1 MLYFQDFGT
10 LLYQFG
16 DEEDTTVFQ
25 DISRYADVIDQVKD
39 DISFLNYHTIQE
51 GFRPDQV
58 SLQLYNSPIYYWTF
72 YLLNDD
78 IRLQGW
84 PLPNGELLEY
94 IKKNYPN
101 TTITVREPF
110 ATKFKVGQTVT
121 ASGSGAS
128 GVILRRNLNLGQI
141 VIEGDKNFA
150 SSGELLQSTNSSGV
164 VETVTSVSSS
174 KEYLAARH
182 YIDSS
187 GAIVDLSIDDSAP
200 SPTFG
205 HLLPPGALLT
215 ERTNEET
222 EINVNRSLRT
232 IKVIKPSL
240 MPTLVSSYKRS
251 IRA

>member
-16 DEEDTTVFQ
+16 NEEDATIFQ

-39 DISFLNYHTIQE
+39 DISFLNFHTIQE
-51 GFRPDQV
+51 GYRPDQL
-58 SLQLYNSPIYYWTF
+58 SIQLYGSPIYYWTF
-72 YLLNDD
+72 YILNDD

-101 TTITVREPF
+101 TTITTRFPF
-110 ATKFKVGQTVT
+110 ASKFKVGQTVT
-121 ASGSGAS
+121 GGTSGAS
-128 GVILRRNLNLGQI
+128 GVILRRNINLGQI
-141 VIEGDKNFA
+141 VIEGDKNFS
-150 SSGELLQSTNSSGV
+150 SSGELLQSTNASGV
-164 VETVTSVSSS
+164 VETLTSISSS

-182 YIDSS
+182 YIDGS
-187 GAIVDLSIDDSAP
+187 GAIIDLGVDSDVT

-205 HLLPPGALLT
+205 GLLPPGAQRT

-222 EINVNRSLRT
+222 EINVNESLRS

-240 MPTLVSSYKRS
+240 MPTLVSSYKKS
-251 IRA
+251 IRE

>member
-84 PLPNGELLEY
+84 PLPNGELLGY

>member
-16 DEEDTTVFQ
+16 DEEDTTIFQ

-58 SLQLYNSPIYYWTF
+58 SLQLYNSPNYYWTF

-121 ASGSGAS
+121 GGTSGAS
-128 GVILRRNLNLGQI
+128 GVILRRNLNLGHI
-141 VIEGDKNFA
+141 VIEGDKGFT

-187 GAIVDLSIDDSAP
+187 SAIVDLSIDDSSA

-240 MPTLVSSYKRS
+240 MPTLVSSYKKS
-251 IRA
+251 IRD

>member
-1 MLYFQDFGT
+1 MLYFHDFGT

-16 DEEDTTVFQ
+16 DEEDTTIFQ

-58 SLQLYNSPIYYWTF
+58 SLQLYNSPNYYWTF

-141 VIEGDKNFA
+141 VIEGDKSFA

>member
-58 SLQLYNSPIYYWTF
+58 SLQLYNSPNYYWTF

-141 VIEGDKNFA
+141 VIEGDKSFA

-187 GAIVDLSIDDSAP
+187 GAIVDLSVDSANGANP
-200 SPTFG
+200 G

>member
-16 DEEDTTVFQ
+16 DEEDTTIFQ

-58 SLQLYNSPIYYWTF
+58 SLQLYNSPNYYWTF

>member
-1 MLYFQDFGT
+1 MLYFQDFGS

-16 DEEDTTVFQ
+16 NEEDTVVFQ

-51 GFRPDQV
+51 GFRPDQL
-58 SLQLYNSPIYYWTF
+58 SIQLYNSPIYHWTF

-78 IRLQGW
+78 LRLQGW

-110 ATKFKVGQTVT
+110 SDKFKVGQTVT
-121 ASGSGAS
+121 GGTSGAT
-128 GVILRRNLNLGQI
+128 GVVLRRNLNLGQI
-141 VIEGDKNFA
+141 VIEGDHSFT
-150 SSGELLQSTNSSGV
+150 SSGELLQSTNSSGI

-187 GAIVDLSIDDSAP
+187 GSQVDLSIDDSSA

-205 HLLPPGALLT
+205 HLLPAGALLT

-240 MPTLVSSYKRS
+240 MPTLVSSYKRA
-251 IRA
+251 IRE

>member
-1 MLYFQDFGT
+1 MLYFQDFGS

-16 DEEDTTVFQ
+16 NEEDTVVFQ

-51 GFRPDQV
+51 GFRPDQL
-58 SLQLYNSPIYYWTF
+58 SIQLYNSPIYHWTF

-78 IRLQGW
+78 LRLQGW

-110 ATKFKVGQTVT
+110 SDKFKVGQTVT
-121 ASGSGAS
+121 GGTSGAT
-128 GVILRRNLNLGQI
+128 GVVLRRNLNLGQI
-141 VIEGDKNFA
+141 VIEGDHSFT
-150 SSGELLQSTNSSGV
+150 SSGELLQSTNASGI

-187 GAIVDLSIDDSAP
+187 GSQVDLSIDDSSA

-205 HLLPPGALLT
+205 HLLPAGALLT

>member
-58 SLQLYNSPIYYWTF
+58 SLQLYNSPNYYWTF

-150 SSGELLQSTNSSGV
+150 SSGELLQSTNPSGV

>member
-16 DEEDTTVFQ
+16 DEEDTTIFQ

-58 SLQLYNSPIYYWTF
+58 SLQLYNSPNYYWTF

-141 VIEGDKNFA
+141 VIEGDKSFA